1 MFKANR
7 RGIWR
12 LVDAVNYS
20 RKGLVACYRAEAAF
34 RQEVGLCLL
43 LVPLAFWL
51 SESAVERSLLI
62 GSLLLV
68 LIVELLNSCVE
79 AVVDRSG
86 HEFHELAGRAKD
98 MGSAAVL
105 ISLVNAALIWI
116 LLIFS

>member
-1 MFKANR
+1 M
-7 RGIWR
+7 
-12 LVDAVNYS
+12 
-20 RKGLVACYRAEAAF
+20 VACFHGEAAF

-43 LVPLAFWL
+43 LVPLAFWVG
-51 SESAVERSLLI
+51 ENEVERALLI

-79 AVVDRSG
+79 AVVDRAG
-86 HEFHELAGRAKD
+86 REFHELARRAKD

-116 LLIFS
+116 LLTFS